1 MGFLDK
7 LLGREKKA
15 VDKVE
20 ETLKPHDH
28 DHDHGDAGAAAPT
41 PPAPGA
47 APETGSAPE
56 SGERAGMLPA
66 GPPTTTGPGTARPR
80 S

>member
-20 ETLKPHDH
+20 ETLKPH

-56 SGERAGMLPA
+56 SGESA
-66 GPPTTTGPGTARPR
+66 
-80 S
+80 